1 MDWPAYFSSHLHWP
15 PVLAQTTA
23 DELELL
29 KAQYASL
36 ESTFQRYVSMVQL
49 TLATAGG
56 IVGVIAILGTALSIK
71 SLKDY
76 YDTLKGI
83 EGKVR
88 DEVDRTIAV
97 ALRRDRRRIVQLE
110 SMVERDL
117 LPERTSIDFVIPGHA
132 PPRRDKGVEFLL
144 EILSRRGFADVTLRY
159 EPHLSSVQTAAQC
172 APFNAD
178 IVVLDLNHAGID
190 QDLNISNA
198 IIAAVG
204 DQIPN
209 ERSVV
214 IVYGTARFYEGVPA
228 LNQRD
233 RYSSA
238 SNGPLTFVARILEA
252 TYVVDAM
259 VRGVAP

>member
-1 MDWPAYFSSHLHWP
+1 MDWSLHLWEGIQRAAP
-15 PVLAQTTA
+15 LAQTTA

-56 IVGVIAILGTALSIK
+56 IVGVVAILGTALSIK

-97 ALRRDRRRIVQLE
+97 ALQRDRRRILQLE
-110 SMVERDL
+110 AIVDRDV
-117 LPERTSIDFVIPGHA
+117 LPERTTLDFVVPAAA
-132 PPRRDKGVEFLL
+132 PARRDGGVDFLL
-144 EILSRRGFADVTLRY
+144 RILKRRGFAPGNLVLRY
-159 EPHLSSVQTAAQC
+159 EPTLRSPATVEQC

-178 IVVLDLNHAGID
+178 IVVLDLHHGGID
-190 QDLNISNA
+190 QDLPLCNA
-198 IIAAVG
+198 VIAAVG
-204 DQIPN
+204 DRLADPKT
-209 ERSVV
+209 VV
-214 IVYGTARFYEGVPA
+214 IVYGTARFYDGVST
-228 LNQRD
+228 LNQQD
-233 RYSSA
+233 KYCSA
-238 SNGPLTFVARILEA
+238 SNGALTLVARVLEA
-252 TYVVDAM
+252 TYMVDALK
-259 VRGVAP
+259 GAL